1 MAEFGRVETLTL
13 QAAAD
18 LRNNQY
24 NVVRI
29 SGVQLCNVAS
39 DAAKSSVIGVL
50 ANKPNTNQFAEI
62 AVFGKY
68 KVVAGAAI
76 TAGDN
81 ISYNGSGRAI
91 TVVSGNNMVIGKA
104 LETSTADGQLISVW
118 LTTPMQWAGAA

>member
-1 MAEFGRVETLTL
+1 MAEFGRLETLTL

-24 NVVRI
+24 QVMRI

-39 DAAKSSVIGVL
+39 DATKTSAIGVL
-50 ANKPNTNQFAEI
+50 QNKPNTGQFADI
-62 AVFGKY
+62 GIIGKA
-68 KVVAGAAI
+68 KVMAGAAI

-118 LTTPMQWAGAA
+118 LSTPTQWAGAA